1 MSDVL
6 PHRDRGAPPRPTDRG
21 SSGHGGF
28 ASCEAWLAARRGV
41 VGASE
46 VAALFGCAPAYAL
59 SRYALWQVKAGR
71 VPEPVVD
78 GERPAWGLRLEA
90 AIAGGAAE
98 IHGLAI
104 EPGAWVRHP
113 RVEGMAA
120 TTDFHVLDD
129 ERGSVRPQGHPGP
142 GVMEVKNADWLQHRR
157 QWTDDE
163 PPAHVLLQ
171 LQHQLACTGRRWG
184 VVVALIGGN
193 RLAPPYAYAARPALI
208 AEIERRV
215 VDFWASIGAGEPPEP
230 DGTAADLAALRDQ
243 FPCAGRA
250 PPLDLEGDPAVPGL
264 CAAFLDAGARR
275 RAAAA
280 EEDAAR
286 ARLLARLR
294 DAGRARCAGY
304 RIEAPA
310 VAGVPD
316 RAAIAGE
323 TVKGRCGYR
332 RLQVREE
339 P

>member
-1 MSDVL
+1 MSAVS
-6 PHRDRGAPPRPTDRG
+6 PHADR
-21 SSGHGGF
+21 
-28 ASCEAWLAARRGV
+28 EAWLEARRGV

-59 SRYALWQVKAGR
+59 SRYALWGVKAGR
-71 VPEPVVD
+71 VAEPVVD

-98 IHGLAI
+98 IYDLSI

-120 TTDFHVLDD
+120 TTDFHVEDGTEL
-129 ERGSVRPQGHPGP
+129 GHPGP
-142 GVMEVKNADWLQHRR
+142 GVMEVKNADWLAHRR
-157 QWTDDE
+157 QWTDAE
-163 PPAHVLLQ
+163 PPPHVLLQ
-171 LQHQLACTGRRWG
+171 LQHQLACTGMGWG

-193 RLAPPYAYAARPALI
+193 RLAPPYAYAARPGLI

-215 VDFWASIGAGEPPEP
+215 AAFWASIEAGTPPEP

-243 FPCAGRA
+243 FPCANRA
-250 PPLDLEGDPAVPGL
+250 PPLDLDDPAVPGL

-280 EEDAAR
+280 EEDAAK

-294 DAGRARCAGY
+294 DAGRARCGGY

-323 TVKGRCGYR
+323 VIKGRCGYR
-332 RLQVREE
+332 RLSVREE
-339 P
+339 R

>member
-6 PHRDRGAPPRPTDRG
+6 PHRDRG
-21 SSGHGGF
+21 
-28 ASCEAWLAARRGV
+28 AWLAARRGV

-113 RVEGMAA
+113 RVAGMAA
-120 TTDFHVLDD
+120 TTDFHVEDGTEL
-129 ERGSVRPQGHPGP
+129 GHPGP
-142 GVMEVKNADWLQHRR
+142 GVMEVKNADWLAHRR
-157 QWTDDE
+157 QWTDAE
-163 PPAHVLLQ
+163 PPPHVLLQ
-171 LQHQLACTGRRWG
+171 LQHQLACTGMGWG

-243 FPCAGRA
+243 FPDADPDQ
-250 PPLDLEGDPAVPGL
+250 PPLDLDDPAVPGL

-280 EEDAAR
+280 EEDAAK
-286 ARLLARLR
+286 ARLLARLGG
-294 DAGRARCAGY
+294 ALRARCAGY

>member
-1 MSDVL
+1 MNVS
-6 PHRDRGAPPRPTDRG
+6 PHADRA
-21 SSGHGGF
+21 
-28 ASCEAWLAARRGV
+28 AWLAARRGV

-59 SRYALWQVKAGR
+59 SRYALWHVKAGF
-71 VPEPVVD
+71 VPEPEVT

-98 IHGLAI
+98 RFDLSI

-113 RVEGMAA
+113 RVAGMAA
-120 TTDFHVLDD
+120 TTDFHVEDGAPL
-129 ERGSVRPQGHPGP
+129 GHPGP
-142 GVMEVKNADWLQHRR
+142 GVMEVKNADWLAHRR
-157 QWTDDE
+157 GWADNE

-171 LQHQLACTGRRWG
+171 LQQQLACTGRGWG
-184 VVVALIGGN
+184 VVVALVGGN

-215 VDFWASIGAGEPPEP
+215 ADFWASIEAGTPPEP

-243 FPCAGRA
+243 FPDAERGRV
-250 PPLDLEGDPAVPGL
+250 LDLDDDPAVPGL

-280 EEDAAR
+280 EEDAAK
-286 ARLLARLR
+286 ARLLARLGG
-294 DAGRARCAGY
+294 AGRARCAPRSGRGQAIY